1 MHSGF
6 CISALDT
13 SVEVRF
19 AEGAK
24 SLVDAAARAWSRCL
38 EEPMGSHTAEPLHVA
53 SPDDDSDIAV
63 KVALQHLTQAV
74 TLRLIEAQV
83 GRLLMLHAGAVS
95 HPLTGESLVF
105 VAPAGTGKTTLT
117 CVLART
123 YGYLTDETVG
133 IDSSGRIHPYPKP
146 LSLRLPGGGPKRETS
161 PDDLGLRVAH
171 HDPRVRRIILLDRSP
186 DHAGHPLL
194 ERLGLLDA
202 IQEVLPQT
210 SSLGK
215 LPRPLQMLAGL
226 AEQLGPV
233 LRCSYGEADDLLGVT
248 AELIGMV

>member
-1 MHSGF
+1 MRSGLW
-6 CISALDT
+6 INALDS

-19 AEGAK
+19 AEGAQP
-24 SLVDAAARAWSRCL
+24 LADAAARVWSRCL
-38 EEPMGSHTAEPLHVA
+38 GEPRDAHPTQPLDVS
-53 SPDDDSDIAV
+53 SPDDDTDVAL

-74 TLRLIEAQV
+74 TLRLIASQV

-117 CVLART
+117 CLLART

-133 IDSSGRIHPYPKP
+133 IDASGRIYPYPKP
-146 LSLRLPGGGPKRETS
+146 LSLRLPGGGPKHETS

-171 HDPRVRRIILLDRSP
+171 HSPAVRRIILLDRSP
-186 DHAGHPLL
+186 QHVGQPIL
-194 ERLGLLDA
+194 ERLGVLDA
-202 IQEVLPQT
+202 IQEILPQT

-226 AEQLGPV
+226 AEELGPV
-233 LRCSYGEADDLLGVT
+233 LRCSYAESDDLLGVT
-248 AELIGMV
+248 AELIGVV